1 VTEDEGSQ
9 VPVACDSTGDHEPHQ
24 HEGGWCLGMPV
35 LVPWNDEAPLTDEQA
50 REFRERLEESLPGRQ
65 VPIDVLLP
73 SGTVYFAATPR
84 PGAVPLGPA
93 DDVRITVSDTRG
105 NTYDV
110 TGWDTPPAPGP
121 VSALPAELARHLI
134 AGVVRRHAEDPADPR
149 LETMIDELAGAVTA
163 MPGTGLAQ
171 GPGEAAY
178 PLLKTTITQG
188 GWDEKD
194 RERFREQLEEHL
206 PGAALRRTDGH
217 YHSGQ
222 MHASH
227 GSLAHPG
234 WLAHDGHPLHRHS
247 ADGRTEWQPEQAP
260 DQAQQQP
267 GPAAVRPQHPA
278 SAFPRPDQA
287 SQWPDGT
294 TEVNQRV
301 DGSWDVLD
309 PAGWRWAGW
318 WAGDAWTDQQPIQP
332 PDLRQQQP
340 DQGAAA
346 VYYPEPVPQQPGWPA
361 AEVPWEPEQPADQ
374 APEHP
379 YQVVMIMLA
388 RIENEL
394 LRMTQALAPLIAL
407 AAEAQAADAA
417 LAASQLAQPSA
428 AQQRAA
434 QIAAEH
440 GWTAGPAFAQ
450 QAPGGPQAAPAAPPD
465 FYGGHVVA
473 PPDFAAIAEASDG
486 REDES

>member
-35 LVPWNDEAPLTDEQA
+35 LVPWNDEAPLTDEEA

-278 SAFPRPDQA
+278 SAFLRPDQA

-318 WAGDAWTDQQPIQP
+318 WAGDAWTDQQSGCNSTARWARQLPAAQAESEGWLP
-332 PDLRQQQP
+332 PAF
-340 DQGAAA
+340 DQGPRIASVSHVALIEVLRSRA
-346 VYYPEPVPQQPGWPA
+346 EAIGSDPVYAGDDLYV
-361 AEVPWEPEQPADQ
+361 
-374 APEHP
+374 
-379 YQVVMIMLA
+379 
-388 RIENEL
+388 
-394 LRMTQALAPLIAL
+394 ALASQFRELADDL
-407 AAEAQAADAA
+407 AAWH
-417 LAASQLAQPSA
+417 L
-428 AQQRAA
+428 
-434 QIAAEH
+434 
-440 GWTAGPAFAQ
+440 
-450 QAPGGPQAAPAAPPD
+450 
-465 FYGGHVVA
+465 
-473 PPDFAAIAEASDG
+473 
-486 REDES
+486 

>member
-1 VTEDEGSQ
+1 MTEDEGSQ

-247 ADGRTEWQPEQAP
+247 ADGRTEWQPEADPDVIRGIERVTGERFGGGRWAPGGLAP
-260 DQAQQQP
+260 DSPGLSPFAKAGGHPVPAPGTDDLTDPLTTSPLTTAPAGATSGLPPSGQARQL
-267 GPAAVRPQHPA
+267 PAAQAESEGWLPPA
-278 SAFPRPDQA
+278 FDQGPRIA
-287 SQWPDGT
+287 SVSHVALI
-294 TEVNQRV
+294 EVLRSRAEAI
-301 DGSWDVLD
+301 GSD
-309 PAGWRWAGW
+309 PVY
-318 WAGDAWTDQQPIQP
+318 AGD
-332 PDLRQQQP
+332 DLY
-340 DQGAAA
+340 
-346 VYYPEPVPQQPGWPA
+346 V
-361 AEVPWEPEQPADQ
+361 
-374 APEHP
+374 
-379 YQVVMIMLA
+379 
-388 RIENEL
+388 
-394 LRMTQALAPLIAL
+394 AL
-407 AAEAQAADAA
+407 AAQFRELADD
-417 LAASQLAQPSA
+417 LAAWHL
-428 AQQRAA
+428 
-434 QIAAEH
+434 
-440 GWTAGPAFAQ
+440 
-450 QAPGGPQAAPAAPPD
+450 
-465 FYGGHVVA
+465 
-473 PPDFAAIAEASDG
+473 
-486 REDES
+486 

>member
-1 VTEDEGSQ
+1 MTEDEGSQ

-35 LVPWNDEAPLTDEQA
+35 LVPWNDEAPLTDEEA

-206 PGAALRRTDGH
+206 PGVALRRTDGH

-278 SAFPRPDQA
+278 SAFSRPDQA

-346 VYYPEPVPQQPGWPA
+346 RQLPA
-361 AEVPWEPEQPADQ
+361 AQAESEGWLPGSPLPGSFSAWQGPASPASPSPAAPGQPPAFDQGPRIASVSHVALIEV
-374 APEHP
+374 
-379 YQVVMIMLA
+379 
-388 RIENEL
+388 
-394 LRMTQALAPLIAL
+394 LRSRAEAIGSDPVYAGDDLYVAL
-407 AAEAQAADAA
+407 AAQFRELADD
-417 LAASQLAQPSA
+417 LAAWHL
-428 AQQRAA
+428 
-434 QIAAEH
+434 
-440 GWTAGPAFAQ
+440 
-450 QAPGGPQAAPAAPPD
+450 
-465 FYGGHVVA
+465 
-473 PPDFAAIAEASDG
+473 
-486 REDES
+486 

>member
-1 VTEDEGSQ
+1 MT
-9 VPVACDSTGDHEPHQ
+9 VATPAGRPTY
-24 HEGGWCLGMPV
+24 GGWLDQIAETGRADDYG
-35 LVPWNDEAPLTDEQA
+35 LVASAWLAAKANGRPKLHAPKGVNRWLSEHPPPGVASLQA
-50 REFRERLEESLPGRQ
+50 TLHALVQAYHDQDGLPAPDQ
-65 VPIDVLLP
+65 
-73 SGTVYFAATPR
+73 AAT
-84 PGAVPLGPA
+84 AVPPA
-93 DDVRITVSDTRG
+93 QAV
-105 NTYDV
+105 
-110 TGWDTPPAPGP
+110 PPAAWP
-121 VSALPAELARHLI
+121 V
-134 AGVVRRHAEDPADPR
+134 EDPAWWDHQHLHDP
-149 LETMIDELAGAVTA
+149 
-163 MPGTGLAQ
+163 
-171 GPGEAAY
+171 
-178 PLLKTTITQG
+178 
-188 GWDEKD
+188 
-194 RERFREQLEEHL
+194 
-206 PGAALRRTDGH
+206 
-217 YHSGQ
+217 
-222 MHASH
+222 
-227 GSLAHPG
+227 
-234 WLAHDGHPLHRHS
+234 LAHDGFPVHWHDPMG
-247 ADGRTEWQPEQAP
+247 AVGGVEQPEQAP

-267 GPAAVRPQHPA
+267 GSAAVRPQHPA